1 MKKMIVPI
9 KTQTT
14 TRSLFSGSRE
24 SGVVKT
30 IAAMKPRM
38 ANFFRPIIIHEIG
51 GVNDIAGK

>member
-1 MKKMIVPI
+1 M
-9 KTQTT
+9 
-14 TRSLFSGSRE
+14 RSRFNGSRE

-51 GVNDIAGK
+51 GVNDIAG